1 MKIPSMLM
9 SVVVAGL
16 TALPLTVSCR
26 AEEAKIPF
34 SKGTKI
40 EVMIGRPTKTKGGDF
55 DDKTQTLN
63 PRVKMTNIDNKQGY
77 LDYKVTFLL
86 LGQSIVDSKVIKVL
100 HREEIPTSILPRQV
114 LDHPMASVTT
124 MYDTDGAKFGF
135 KYDGWIVQVADSKGE
150 IVHTK
155 SSAPSLEK
163 LPKEIQAMQAEQC
176 YNKQLKAVPEPRL
189 RL

>member
-16 TALPLTVSCR
+16 TALPLTMSCR
-26 AEEAKIPF
+26 AEEAKPPF
-34 SKGTKI
+34 SKGTRI

-77 LDYKVTFLL
+77 LDYKTTFML
-86 LGQSIVDSKVIKVL
+86 LGQSIVDGKIIKVL

-124 MYDTDGAKFGF
+124 MYDTDGSKFGF
-135 KYDGWIVQVADSKGE
+135 KYDGWIVQIADSKGE

-155 SSAPSLEK
+155 SSAPSFEK
-163 LPKEIQAMQAEQC
+163 APKEVQAMQAEQC

-189 RL
+189 SR